1 MIYGVGDKVV
11 VNVNGTYMVGV
22 VTSKKKVKRGWT
34 YSLKLENGKTIDSSS
49 VNKDLT
55 NYHISKKLTTI
66 LNNDN

>member
-22 VTSKKKVKRGWT
+22 VTSKNKVKRGWT